1 LQIQNKIHMAISI
14 DTVYQ
19 RVLAIANKEQ
29 RGYVTPQEFNL
40 MANQAQISIFESY
53 FYDKNVRER
62 LEPIVNPETD
72 ETNISELIDRK
83 LVTFKESLPVTSG
96 HTFPE
101 TTTVSSVAYDIF
113 QTGRVFYNDQVCRKV
128 SVNEAERLKN
138 SERHMI
144 DTDPI
149 YTDNRVSDRDI
160 VVYAGSSTE
169 KTSGVTVETFRVPK
183 TADWG
188 YVVVNEQ
195 ALYNSNTSVNLEL
208 HKSEEDSLVFK
219 ILELAGIIINK
230 PGLVQIATQKETT
243 ESQTQKQ

>member
-1 LQIQNKIHMAISI
+1 MAISI

-29 RGYVTPQEFNL
+29 RGYITPQEFNL

-53 FYDKNVRER
+53 FYDKNIRER
-62 LEPIVNPETD
+62 LEPIRNPETD
-72 ETNISELIDRK
+72 ETDISELIDRK
-83 LVTFKESLPVTSG
+83 LAAFKESLPVTSG

-208 HKSEEDSLVFK
+208 HKSEEDSVVFK
-219 ILELAGIIINK
+219 ILELGGIIINK
-230 PGLVQIATQKETT
+230 PGLVQIATGKETA

>member
-1 LQIQNKIHMAISI
+1 MAISI

-40 MANQAQISIFESY
+40 MANQVQMQIFESY
-53 FYDKNVRER
+53 FYDKNMRER
-62 LEPIVNPETD
+62 LEPITNPETD
-72 ETNISELIDRK
+72 ETNISDLISLK
-83 LVTFKESLPVTSG
+83 LSPFEESLPVTSG
-96 HTFPE
+96 HTFPT
-101 TTTVSSVAYDIF
+101 TTTVSGVAYEIF
-113 QTGRVFYNDQVCRKV
+113 QYGRIFHNDQVCAKV
-128 SVNEAERLKN
+128 TINEVERLKR
-138 SERHMI
+138 SVRHIM
-144 DTDPI
+144 DSDPI
-149 YTDNRVSDRDI
+149 YVDNRVTGRNI

-169 KTSGVTVETFRVPK
+169 KTSGVTIECFRVPK

-195 ALYNSNTSVNLEL
+195 ALYNSNTSVDFEL

-219 ILELAGIIINK
+219 ILELGGITINK
-230 PGLVQIATQKETT
+230 PGLVQIAAQKDQT

>member
-1 LQIQNKIHMAISI
+1 MAILI

-40 MANQAQISIFESY
+40 MANQAQLSIFESY
-53 FYDKNVRER
+53 FYDKNMRER
-62 LEPIVNPETD
+62 LEPVTDPETD
-72 ETNISELIDRK
+72 ETNISDLIGLK
-83 LVTFKESLPVTSG
+83 LKTFQESLPVTSG
-96 HTFPE
+96 HTFLT
-101 TTTVSSVAYDIF
+101 TTTVSSVAYEIF
-113 QTGRVFYNDQVCRKV
+113 QYGRIFYNDQVCAKV
-128 SVNEAERLKN
+128 TVNEAERLKR
-138 SERHMI
+138 SVRHII
-144 DTDPI
+144 DSDPI
-149 YTDNRVSDRDI
+149 YADNRVTGRDI

-183 TADWG
+183 TAAWG

-195 ALYNSNTSVNLEL
+195 ALYNSNTGATVDFEL

-219 ILELAGIIINK
+219 ILELGGITINK
-230 PGLVQIATQKETT
+230 PGLVQIAAQKEQV